1 MVVVRVV
8 LVMVVEATVAVTV
21 VDEALVGL
29 DVSFAL
35 QQMCLKL
42 LFAQSMKSQNFG
54 SFLLFF
60 FSDRFFSMLN
70 FSANFFGGL
79 LDVLNGWML
88 LALV

>member
-8 LVMVVEATVAVTV
+8 LVMVVEATVVVTV

-60 FSDRFFSMLN
+60 IFTDRFFSMFN

-79 LDVLNGWML
+79 LDVLNG
-88 LALV
+88 